1 MKKVYGIS
9 LAVCLCLGIASV
21 TPAQEKAAGAMTP
34 PKVLVVNR
42 EVLKP
47 GKGGMTHEKSESS
60 FVKAMAAANSPN
72 HYIALDS
79 LTGKSRSLFLA
90 GYSSFDDWEKEQL
103 ADMKNANLT
112 SALDSAAVA
121 DGDLLESYETGVYL
135 LREDQSYNQNG
146 GIAHDRYFEI
156 SVYEIKPGHDADWH
170 TIVKMVKA
178 AVAKSYPENHWAMYE
193 RAYGG
198 PPAFVVMKPM
208 KSADEIDLAYAND
221 PKFAAAMGEE
231 GMKKLSELS
240 AATIADSQV
249 NLFVINP
256 RMSYVGTDMI
266 NADPNFWKTTAEQI
280 NGPSTNA
287 TGKPAQ

>member
-9 LAVCLCLGIASV
+9 LAVYLCLGIASV

-135 LREDQSYNQNG
+135 FAKIRATTRTVVS
-146 GIAHDRYFEI
+146 
-156 SVYEIKPGHDADWH
+156 P
-170 TIVKMVKA
+170 TIVIL
-178 AVAKSYPENHWAMYE
+178 KSQST
-193 RAYGG
+193 
-198 PPAFVVMKPM
+198 
-208 KSADEIDLAYAND
+208 KSSPVTTRI
-221 PKFAAAMGEE
+221 
-231 GMKKLSELS
+231 
-240 AATIADSQV
+240 
-249 NLFVINP
+249 
-256 RMSYVGTDMI
+256 GT
-266 NADPNFWKTTAEQI
+266 
-280 NGPSTNA
+280 PS
-287 TGKPAQ
+287 